1 MNNEY
6 WPVNAAA
13 ECDEEVGEGRDL
25 LKPLGGLLVVARIK
39 LTQLPGVGHPADAVT
54 QDEQT
59 HNGQADLG
67 LAHLREK
74 EASKLI
80 LYYPCFLPHCHCSSS

>member
-1 MNNEY
+1 M
-6 WPVNAAA
+6 
-13 ECDEEVGEGRDL
+13 GEGRDL
-25 LKPLGGLLVVARIK
+25 LQPLGGLLALARVE

-74 EASKLI
+74 EASKLTFNYPLLLTSLPLLLKLI
-80 LYYPCFLPHCHCSSS
+80 LSPTMLLML